1 MSPHKE
7 WTMNE
12 STSGAKN
19 NRLAR
24 SVMEMLQRS
33 EPLRAVALHRI
44 SVEASDSSVLLRGIV
59 PSEAHRRQAVA
70 MASAVPGVSRVVDE
84 LVTDRQLEGRVAV
97 ALASDPSTR
106 PLRIAVRVLG
116 GVARLYGAVPSEEM
130 AEMACSVARRVGELT
145 GVESRLKIVPP
156 GTPAVLAWQNSLEGR
171 TSMEAANRDGRQAP
185 AQAAVHEEAV
195 VGTRKTAGME
205 GAA

>member
-1 MSPHKE
+1 MS
-7 WTMNE
+7 E

-19 NRLAR
+19 DRLAR
-24 SVMEMLQRS
+24 SVMEELQRS
-33 EPLRAVALHRI
+33 EPLRAVALQRLR
-44 SVEASDSSVLLRGIV
+44 VDASDGSLVLRGIV
-59 PSEAHRRQAVA
+59 PSDAHRQQAIA
-70 MASAVPGVSRVVDE
+70 IAASVPGVSRVVDE

-106 PLRIAVRVLG
+106 PLRIVVRVLG
-116 GVARLYGAVPSEEM
+116 GIARLYGAVPSEEM
-130 AEMACSVARRVGELT
+130 AEMACSVARRVEELT
-145 GVESRLKIVPP
+145 GVESRLKVVPP

-171 TSMEAANRDGRQAP
+171 TSMEAGDRDGRQAQ

-195 VGTRKTAGME
+195 VGARKTAGME